1 VSSATSAPRVDTA
14 STPTLRTSRGEIR
27 PLTGLR
33 FFAAAWVVL
42 FHLQFTPGAGGL
54 AFFRVLHPVLKMG
67 ALGVDL
73 FFVLS
78 GFVIALTYLDRL
90 GPALRPAEVRRFV
103 WARFVRIWPV
113 YAAVT
118 NLFGV
123 WLAAKA
129 IWGTGGKIAFQA
141 VQPSLGV
148 ASWLQQMFMV
158 QLWSRPV
165 FDGSSWV
172 GPAWSISAEWLAY
185 LLFPLLA
192 PVFHRFARGRAL
204 ALGAASVAVLVPPA
218 VWALL
223 TGSMYH
229 PYSWLA
235 RILTGFSAGVLV
247 YLAVRNVPWTQT
259 VTRVAAAVSVL
270 ASVGV
275 LIGLVAT
282 AGPSGD
288 RGKIVVLLFPVLV
301 GALALAG
308 GWPARLLSSRAA
320 VHGGRISYSLYL
332 LHVPILEVVWTA
344 MLRYRVLGHGG
355 PGVALTAAA
364 PVAAVVAAHLMYRVV
379 EEPARTGLGRLTTR
393 RRAVPAAAAAGAP
406 GGTSNR

>member
-1 VSSATSAPRVDTA
+1 
-14 STPTLRTSRGEIR
+14 
-27 PLTGLR
+27 
-33 FFAAAWVVL
+33 
-42 FHLQFTPGAGGL
+42 
-54 AFFRVLHPVLKMG
+54 
-67 ALGVDL
+67 
-73 FFVLS
+73 
-78 GFVIALTYLDRL
+78 
-90 GPALRPAEVRRFV
+90 
-103 WARFVRIWPV
+103 
-113 YAAVT
+113 
-118 NLFGV
+118 
-123 WLAAKA
+123 
-129 IWGTGGKIAFQA
+129 
-141 VQPSLGV
+141 
-148 ASWLQQMFMV
+148 
-158 QLWSRPV
+158 
-165 FDGSSWV
+165 
-172 GPAWSISAEWLAY
+172 
-185 LLFPLLA
+185 
-192 PVFHRFARGRAL
+192 
-204 ALGAASVAVLVPPA
+204 
-218 VWALL
+218 
-223 TGSMYH
+223 
-229 PYSWLA
+229 
-235 RILTGFSAGVLV
+235 
-247 YLAVRNVPWTQT
+247 
-259 VTRVAAAVSVL
+259 VL

-406 GGTSNR
+406 GGTSHR